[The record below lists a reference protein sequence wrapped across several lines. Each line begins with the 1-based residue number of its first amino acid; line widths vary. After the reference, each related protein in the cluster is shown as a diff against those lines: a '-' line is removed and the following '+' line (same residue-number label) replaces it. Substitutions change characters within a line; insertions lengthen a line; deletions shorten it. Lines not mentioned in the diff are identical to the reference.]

1 MSVWQWL
8 NEPSRWWGTEGI
20 VRRVLEHLALAGGA
34 LGVALV
40 AGLFI
45 GWVGRRSRHLGG
57 FTLLL
62 GCAAGASLAWR
73 VRDVRAWQIALVL
86 GLVAASPI
94 ARATSLG
101 FGAVDRSARAAA
113 ERAGMTGWQIL
124 ARLELPCARG
134 RIAQGVRAAAVGLV
148 GLVTAAPAIPT
159 RDLIG
164 GLGRFVVDGAE
175 SIRAEQQAGVLLA
188 VVLGAL
194 VWLAGWMLERA
205 VTPKGLRRA
214 ERARRATGID
224 HP

>member
-1 MSVWQWL
+1 MSVWDWL
-8 NEPSRWWGTEGI
+8 NEPSRWWGPEGI
-20 VRRVLEHLALAGGA
+20 VRRVLEHLALTGGA

-62 GCAAGASLAWR
+62 GVAAGASLAWR
-73 VRDVRAWQIALVL
+73 VPQVRAWQLALVF

-113 ERAGMTGWQIL
+113 ERAGMTAWQIL

-148 GLVTAAPAIPT
+148 GLVTAAPVTPT
-159 RDLIG
+159 NDLVG
-164 GLGRFVVDGAE
+164 GLGRFVFDGAA

-188 VVLGAL
+188 VVLGVV

-205 VTPKGLRRA
+205 TTPKGLRRA
-214 ERARRATGID
+214 ERARRAAGFD